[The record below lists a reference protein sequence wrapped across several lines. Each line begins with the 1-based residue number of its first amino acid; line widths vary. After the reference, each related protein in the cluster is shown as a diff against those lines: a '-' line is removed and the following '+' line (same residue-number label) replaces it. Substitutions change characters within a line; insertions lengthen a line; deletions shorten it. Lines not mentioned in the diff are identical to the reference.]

1 MVIKLISKDE
11 KKILFEADFDVSLA
25 NAIRRSVNEIP
36 ILAIDEV
43 DIYKNDSALYDE
55 VVAHRLG
62 LIPLKNQ
69 KVKKDTP
76 IQLKL
81 KAKGGEEMEVLSSE
95 LGKDVVYDD
104 MPIVLLETGQ
114 ELELVARARQGTGI
128 EHAKFVP
135 GLVFYKQKA
144 KVTISS
150 EGAKHEELA
159 VLYPDFFEFA
169 EGKLKVKDV
178 VACDLDNADVH
189 DFKGVSIELGD
200 DLIFSVESW
209 GQMDVKDIFVESCKA
224 LKSNL
229 NDLSKALK

>member
-11 KKILFEADFDVSLA
+11 KKILFESDLNISLA

-36 ILAIDEV
+36 VLAIDEV

-81 KAKGGEEMEVLSSE
+81 KAKGGEKTEVLSGE
-95 LGKDVVYDD
+95 LGDEVVYDD
-104 MPIVLLETGQ
+104 IPIVLLEKGQ
-114 ELELVARARQGTGI
+114 ELELVARAQQGIGI
-128 EHAKFVP
+128 DHAKFVP
-135 GLVFYKQKA
+135 GLVFYKQKSEI
-144 KVTISS
+144 TISP

-159 VLYPDFFEFA
+159 ALYPDFFEFT
-169 EGKLKVKDV
+169 EGKLKVTDAA
-178 VACDLDNADVH
+178 ACDLDDIDVQ

-200 DLIFSVESW
+200 DLIFSIESW
-209 GQMDVKDIFVESCKA
+209 GQMDSKDIFVESCKA

-229 NDLSKALK
+229 NDLTKALK

>member
-1 MVIKLISKDE
+1 MATKLISNE
-11 KKILFEADFDVSLA
+11 GNKILFETDMNISLA

-36 ILAIDEV
+36 VLAIDEV

-55 VVAHRLG
+55 IVAHRLG

-81 KAKGGEEMEVLSSE
+81 KAKGGEEMGVLSGE
-95 LGKDVVYDD
+95 LGEDVVYDD
-104 MPIVLLETGQ
+104 MPIVLLEKGQ
-114 ELELVARARQGTGI
+114 ELELVARARQGIGI

-135 GLVFYKQKA
+135 GLVFYKQKSDI
-144 KVTISS
+144 TISP

-159 VLYPDFFEFA
+159 VLYPDFFEFT
-169 EGKLKVKDV
+169 EGKLKVIDEI
-178 VACDLDNADVH
+178 ACDLDNVDVQ

-200 DLIFSVESW
+200 NLIFSIESW
-209 GQMDVKDIFVESCKA
+209 GQMDAKEIFVESCKA

-229 NDLSKALK
+229 NDLTKALK